1 MVKSI
6 ALFGTSADP
15 PTIGHKKILEEL
27 SKIYTFTISYVSNNP
42 KKKHKEGITIRSQL
56 LKTLI
61 EDLDD
66 YKILFNQSITSK
78 WAVESIKKCKKI
90 YEIDNLDFVIGSDLI
105 QDIFCW
111 KNFEKIIKEVSFFI
125 ILREGYPVESNTL
138 KMLETYKVKFKIS
151 TIKIPETSSSNF
163 RLNFNCSNLPS
174 SLVDIVRKNN
184 LYESTKLVEL
194 SLCLGLFCDSF
205 FKSSKDNSSGI
216 FVISFCSLLSLPIAN
231 KFF

>member
-1 MVKSI
+1 MRKSI

-27 SKIYTFTISYVSNNP
+27 SKIYAFTISYVSNNP
-42 KKKHKEGITIRSQL
+42 KKKHIEDISIRSHL

-61 EDLDD
+61 DDLDNP
-66 YKILFNQSITSK
+66 KILFNQKISSQ

-90 YEIDNLDFVIGSDLI
+90 YKFNNLDFVIGSDLI
-105 QDIFCW
+105 KEIFYW
-111 KNFEKIIKEVSFFI
+111 KNFDQIILEVSFYI

-151 TIKIPETSSSNF
+151 TIKTPNISSSKF

-174 SLVDIVRKNN
+174 SLIDIVKKNN
-184 LYESTKLVEL
+184 LYESIKLVE
-194 SLCLGLFCDSF
+194 
-205 FKSSKDNSSGI
+205 
-216 FVISFCSLLSLPIAN
+216 
-231 KFF
+231 